1 MASHFTLYDL
11 HEYIRRIFY
20 LNFEEK
26 IWVEAEIAESR
37 YHNGHFYFSFVEK
50 NENGEL
56 MAKASGAL
64 WRTKV
69 SALRYQLK
77 DRFEMVTRT
86 GNKVRVLCKVEFH
99 PRYGYSLI
107 VDDFDP
113 EYTEGF
119 LYQEKIR
126 TIARLKKEGLLEKN
140 HQHPLPAVIQRI
152 AVISSETAAG
162 YQDFL
167 HQLKNNPF
175 GYQYNTRLFQSP
187 MQGDQVRIRF
197 PEVMESIRSEEDA
210 FDLII
215 VVRGGGASIDLTD
228 FDHYDVAAAIARS
241 PLPVL
246 SGIGHER
253 DLSIADMVAARHVKT
268 PTAAAEFI
276 IQHNLDYE
284 RSLEEIFQK
293 IIQSVADIC
302 HDENRKIQAAEFQIY
317 QNIYHYLKE
326 ESRWTDRMMYSMNE
340 SLLRNVHREQM
351 EVNALSASIMTHNPY
366 EIMKRG
372 YAMIFQ
378 QDKRITSLSTLQK
391 EKPVTIVMNRQKID
405 INE

>member
-1 MASHFTLYDL
+1 MTSRFTLYDL
-11 HEYIRRIFY
+11 HQYIRRIFY

-50 NENGEL
+50 NEDGEL

-64 WRTKV
+64 WRSKV
-69 SALRYQLK
+69 PSLRYRLK

-86 GNKVRVLCKVEFH
+86 GNKVRIRCGVEFH

-107 VDDFDP
+107 VDEFDP
-113 EYTEGF
+113 AYTEGF
-119 LYQEKIR
+119 LYQERIK
-126 TIARLKKEGLLEKN
+126 TIARLREEGLLEKN
-140 HQHPLPAVIQRI
+140 HRHPLPTVIQRI
-152 AVISSETAAG
+152 AVISSRTAAG

-167 HQLKNNPF
+167 HQLRDNPH
-175 GYQYNTRLFQSP
+175 GYQFDTRLFPCP
-187 MQGDQVRIRF
+187 MQGDQVRSRF
-197 PEVMESIRSEEDA
+197 PEVMEEVSAEADA
-210 FDLII
+210 YDLVI
-215 VVRGGGASIDLTD
+215 VVRGGGATIDLTD
-228 FDHYDVAAAIARS
+228 FDHYEVAAAIARA

-253 DLSIADMVAARHVKT
+253 DLSVADMVSAHRVKT

-276 IQHNLDYE
+276 IQHNLKYE
-284 RSLEEIFQK
+284 RSLEEIFQN
-293 IIQSVADIC
+293 IIRAGRDVI
-302 HDENRKIQAAEFQIY
+302 HHENRNIQTAGFQIY
-317 QNIYHYLKE
+317 QNISRCLKE
-326 ESRWTDRMMYSMNE
+326 ESRLTDRILYTIHE
-340 SLLRNVHREQM
+340 ALLRNVHREQM
-351 EVNALSASIMTHNPY
+351 EIHALSAPIMTHNPF

-378 QDKRITSLSTLQK
+378 QGKRITMLDDLQQ
-391 EKPVTIVMNRQKID
+391 EKPMTIVMNRQKIE